1 MRRLPVY
8 LVLDTSGSMG
18 GQPIEAVKKGVQLLA
33 STLRQDPYALETAC
47 ISVITFDT
55 QAQQITPLTDIITF
69 QPPDIKARGITS
81 LGAALK
87 LLAERIGQEVVKTT
101 PEKRGDWKP
110 LVFIMTDGA
119 PTDDWQSGLKELK
132 KIKTGIV
139 VSCAA
144 GSDARID
151 VLKQISE
158 VVVELK
164 TADTESIRKF
174 FQWISASVS
183 TTSKKVDLSKKD
195 LSGLDEL
202 PPPPPEVNIV
212 T

>member
-8 LVLDTSGSMG
+8 LVLDTSGSMA

-47 ISVITFDT
+47 ISVITFNT
-55 QAQQITPLTDIITF
+55 EAQQITPLTDIITF
-69 QPPDIKARGITS
+69 QPPDIKAQGITS

-87 LLAERIGQEVVKTT
+87 LLAEKIGQEVVKTT

-110 LVFIMTDGA
+110 LIFIMTDGA

-132 KIKTGIV
+132 KIKTGIIV
-139 VSCAA
+139 CCAA
-144 GSDARID
+144 GNDARID

-164 TADTESIRKF
+164 TADTEAIKKF

-195 LSGLDEL
+195 VSALDEL